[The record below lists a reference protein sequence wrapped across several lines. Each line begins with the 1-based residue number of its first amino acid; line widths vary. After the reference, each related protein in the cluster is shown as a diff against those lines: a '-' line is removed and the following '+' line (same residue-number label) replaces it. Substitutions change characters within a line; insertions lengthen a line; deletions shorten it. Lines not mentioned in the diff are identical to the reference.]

1 MNFFSVKGQGTRFS
15 CKPQRFLL
23 FHKRFHPRM
32 FPAAYWGLVACE
44 SGIMFCVLSCLCVCC
59 VYVYVCAVVIGNNYI
74 YIQGL
79 GTDESTLIEILCTRS
94 NDEIQELKRQYKS
107 GEWGSSVGE

>member
-1 MNFFSVKGQGTRFS
+1 MSVGD
-15 CKPQRFLL
+15 
-23 FHKRFHPRM
+23 M
-32 FPAAYWGLVACE
+32 
-44 SGIMFCVLSCLCVCC
+44 
-59 VYVYVCAVVIGNNYI
+59 

-107 GEWGSSVGE
+107 GEWGSSVRE